1 MRHANSAPAADRAA
15 RFSDGAFLSAALAVV
30 ALVALVAIGARSWI
44 DRPFAGFF
52 LRADRTVAA
61 VGRLAWS
68 DVEPGRLYDR
78 TLLAIDGTAVTDSDA
93 LHRLVAAKPV
103 GSSFAYTLTDGRST
117 ETVTIPS
124 RRFATSDY
132 WAVFGAYL
140 GSGLCFVL
148 LAILAAWT
156 LPADRLGRS
165 LVFLG
170 SIGGL
175 YMLSSADLYPPTVSH
190 RAHALAT
197 TLLPPTLLQ
206 FALAIGDARGRF
218 ARWSLP
224 IAWTL
229 AAAAAVSMQLLLGD
243 PAATGWIYAT
253 CNAALGLALAAAA
266 IGLSARV
273 RVAADAAP
281 LVACTALFGLGVPAV
296 VFLVGGTLGGIP
308 QNASA
313 TLTFLFPLGMM
324 AALYRDQ
331 TGVAFRRKHDVAR
344 ATRSL

>member
-1 MRHANSAPAADRAA
+1 MRHANSAPAPRRAA

-30 ALVALVAIGARSWI
+30 ALVALVAVGARSWI

-68 DVEPGRLYDR
+68 DVAPARLYDR
-78 TLLAIDGTAVTDSDA
+78 TLLAIDGTPVADSDD

-103 GSSFAYTLTDGRST
+103 GSTFAYTLTNGHST
-117 ETVTIPS
+117 ETVMIPS
-124 RRFATSDY
+124 RRFASGDY

-140 GSGLCFVL
+140 GSGLSFVL
-148 LAILAAWT
+148 LAILAAWA

-175 YMLSSADLYPPTVSH
+175 YMLSSADLYPPAPSL

-224 IAWTL
+224 VAWTL
-229 AAAAAVSMQLLLGD
+229 AVAAAV
-243 PAATGWIYAT
+243 
-253 CNAALGLALAAAA
+253 
-266 IGLSARV
+266 
-273 RVAADAAP
+273 
-281 LVACTALFGLGVPAV
+281 
-296 VFLVGGTLGGIP
+296 
-308 QNASA
+308 
-313 TLTFLFPLGMM
+313 
-324 AALYRDQ
+324 
-331 TGVAFRRKHDVAR
+331 
-344 ATRSL
+344 

>member
-1 MRHANSAPAADRAA
+1 MRHANSAPAARRAA
-15 RFSDGAFLSAALAVV
+15 RFSDAAFLSAALAATALI
-30 ALVALVAIGARSWI
+30 ALVALGARSWI

-61 VGRLAWS
+61 VGRLAWT
-68 DVEPGRLYDR
+68 DVAPGRFYDR
-78 TLLAIDGTAVTDSDA
+78 TLLAIDGMPIADSDA
-93 LHRLVAAKPV
+93 LHRLVAAKPI
-103 GSSFAYTLTDGRST
+103 GSTFAYTLTDGRST

-124 RRFATSDY
+124 RRFAASDY

-148 LAILAAWT
+148 LAILAAWL
-156 LPADRLGRS
+156 LPPDRVGRS

-224 IAWTL
+224 VAWTL
-229 AAAAAVSMQLLLGD
+229 AVVAAVSMQVLLGD
-243 PAATGWIYAT
+243 PTATGWIYAT
-253 CNAALGLALAAAA
+253 CNAALGCALAAAA
-266 IGLSARV
+266 IGLASRV

-281 LVACTALFGLGVPAV
+281 LVACTAIFGLGVPAV

-324 AALYRDQ
+324 AALHREQ
-331 TGVAFRRKHDVAR
+331 AGVAFHRKRDVAR

>member
-1 MRHANSAPAADRAA
+1 MRHAKSASPARRAA
-15 RFSDGAFLSAALAVV
+15 RFSDAAFLSAAVAATALI
-30 ALVALVAIGARSWI
+30 ALVALGARSWI
-44 DRPFAGFF
+44 DRPFPGFF
-52 LRADRTVAA
+52 LRADRTIAA
-61 VGRLAWS
+61 VGRIAWS
-68 DVEPGRLYDR
+68 DVAPGRLYDR
-78 TLLAIDGTAVTDSDA
+78 TLLAIDGAPIADSGA
-93 LHRLVAAKPV
+93 LHRLVAAKPI
-103 GSSFAYTLTDGRST
+103 GSTFAYTLTDGRTT

-124 RRFATSDY
+124 RRFVASDY

-148 LAILAAWT
+148 LAIVAAWA

-175 YMLSSADLYPPTVSH
+175 YMLSSADLYPPAVSH

-218 ARWSLP
+218 ARWSVP
-224 IAWTL
+224 AAWTL
-229 AAAAAVSMQLLLGD
+229 AVAAAVSMQLLLGD

-253 CNAALGLALAAAA
+253 CNAALGCALAAAA
-266 IGLSARV
+266 IGLAARV

-281 LVACTALFGLGVPAV
+281 LVAFTALFGLGVPAV

-313 TLTFLFPLGMM
+313 TLTFLFPLGML
-324 AALYRDQ
+324 ATLYRDR
-331 TGVAFRRKHDVAR
+331 TGVAFRRTHDVAR
-344 ATRSL
+344 AARSL

>member
-1 MRHANSAPAADRAA
+1 MRHANSAPAARRAA
-15 RFSDGAFLSAALAVV
+15 RFSDGAFLSAALAATALI
-30 ALVALVAIGARSWI
+30 ALVALGARSWI

-61 VGRLAWS
+61 VGRLAWT
-68 DVEPGRLYDR
+68 DVAPGRFYDR
-78 TLLAIDGTAVTDSDA
+78 TLLAIDGTPIADSDA
-93 LHRLVAAKPV
+93 LHRLVAAKPI
-103 GSSFAYTLTDGRST
+103 GSTFAYTLTDGRST

-124 RRFATSDY
+124 RRFAASDY

-148 LAILAAWT
+148 LAILAAWL
-156 LPADRLGRS
+156 LPPDRVGRS

-224 IAWTL
+224 VAWTL
-229 AAAAAVSMQLLLGD
+229 AVVAAISMQVLLGD
-243 PAATGWIYAT
+243 PTATGWIYAT
-253 CNAALGLALAAAA
+253 CNAALGCALAAAA
-266 IGLSARV
+266 IGLASRV

-281 LVACTALFGLGVPAV
+281 LVACTAIFGLGVPAV

-324 AALYRDQ
+324 AALHREQ
-331 TGVAFRRKHDVAR
+331 AGVAFHRKRDVAR